1 MLRFYGKNGLSYICD
16 KRGEIMNDAL
26 KRLIENE
33 KYIINQ
39 NERFLAD
46 NVKLLDMNFFVKQ
59 SIQNSIARHKQFLA
73 KLENGEIDV

>member
-1 MLRFYGKNGLSYICD
+1 MS
-16 KRGEIMNDAL
+16 DAL

-59 SIQNSIARHKQFLA
+59 SIQNSIGRHKQFLT
-73 KLENGEIDV
+73 KLEKGEIDV